1 LGSAAFK
8 INIMN
13 LKQYRNSLGITQK
26 QMSEAINIAQ
36 PSLARSEK
44 NWPNVSL
51 DFLQKITEAF
61 GAQIVIDGDG
71 CAISNYPRIQEDI
84 VEDIIL

>member
-1 LGSAAFK
+1 
-8 INIMN
+8 MN
-13 LKQYRNSLGITQK
+13 LKQYRKSLGLTQK
-26 QMSEAINIAQ
+26 EMSLELKIAQ
-36 PSLARSEK
+36 PSIARAEK

>member
-1 LGSAAFK
+1 
-8 INIMN
+8 MN
-13 LKQYRNSLGITQK
+13 LKQYRASLGLTQK
-26 QMSEAINIAQ
+26 EMSLEIKISQ

-51 DFLQKITEAF
+51 DFLQKIAGTF
-61 GAQIVIDGDG
+61 GAQIVIDGDRG
-71 CAISNYPRIQEDI
+71 VAISNYPIMQEDI

>member
-1 LGSAAFK
+1 MS
-8 INIMN
+8 
-13 LKQYRNSLGITQK
+13 LKQYRKSLGLTQK
-26 QMSEAINIAQ
+26 EMSEAIGIAQ

-44 NWPNVSL
+44 RWPNVSL

-71 CAISNYPRIQEDI
+71 CAISNYPKSQEDI

>member
-1 LGSAAFK
+1 MS
-8 INIMN
+8 
-13 LKQYRNSLGITQK
+13 LKQYRKSLGLTQK
-26 QMSEAINIAQ
+26 EMSLELKIAQ

-51 DFLQKITEAF
+51 DFLQKIAGTF
-61 GAQIVIDGDG
+61 GAQIVIDGDF
-71 CAISNYPRIQEDI
+71 CAISNYPIIQEDI